1 MKASDLAVAVRAVHM
16 VVEHYSN
23 FGIKPEGCICAG
35 AKISFGR
42 QTKGFRRLLKA
53 SRTVLLESPLVDGSQ
68 KHVHLTYAHM
78 WDEVNCKF
86 RRTELRT
93 ESRFS
98 KMAVDQQLIMRRG
111 AFNTTLIDSEAKRSA
126 QYPEDW
132 LVKPMH
138 VRSADADSLRP
149 AISKACPP
157 GLSLDDLSELMS
169 VLDSCSGLTLIPVG
183 EKASGSLLIQKG
195 LG

>member
-1 MKASDLAVAVRAVHM
+1 
-16 VVEHYSN
+16 
-23 FGIKPEGCICAG
+23 
-35 AKISFGR
+35 
-42 QTKGFRRLLKA
+42 
-53 SRTVLLESPLVDGSQ
+53 
-68 KHVHLTYAHM
+68 
-78 WDEVNCKF
+78 
-86 RRTELRT
+86 
-93 ESRFS
+93 
-98 KMAVDQQLIMRRG
+98 MAVDQEIIMRRG
-111 AFNTTLIDSEAKRSA
+111 AFNTTLINSEAKRSA

-138 VRSADADSLRP
+138 VRSTDADSLRP